1 MTINYKK
8 IFKYIWKFEKNK
20 YLKLALYTFILGLS
34 FLILNQ
40 NKTKE
45 VFNFLPIQSIHL
57 EENQK
62 YIEDKNLSIDIFN
75 FFSSLDNINQKDFTK
90 KDFYLNYY
98 PFTTEYERKELSITE
113 DVYFYKL
120 KDETNILLNDQGY
133 LLTDLNNKISQLDLN
148 INNNIFYDKLSNI
161 LLKNSVNFSNKDYIV
176 TFFNTY
182 DNLYYYIKYD
192 NYIYTIEVTNE
203 NNTEKNLIKKTT
215 ISKNKIYYENNNSY
229 AYNRIK
235 YNESINSY
243 KELKENYSNTI
254 FYLNMFFIFFLILLF
269 DFSILL
275 FKKMLVINIENNKV
289 KNMKTIKII
298 LEKEKK
304 IES

>member
-1 MTINYKK
+1 MTINYRK

-20 YLKLALYTFILGLS
+20 YLKLGLYTFILGVS

-98 PFTTEYERKELSITE
+98 PFTTEHERKELSYIE
-113 DVYFYKL
+113 EVYFYKL

-182 DNLYYYIKYD
+182 DN
-192 NYIYTIEVTNE
+192 YIYTIEVTNE

-243 KELKENYSNTI
+243 KELKENYFDTF
-254 FYLNMFFIFFLILLF
+254 FYLNIFFVFFLILLF

-275 FKKMLVINIENNKV
+275 FKKMLVINIENNKI

-304 IES
+304 IEN